1 MKGERTREIVVEL
14 ERTEVIR
21 KRARTTVSFCE
32 DCWRETDFIAVAD
45 AARLFGLDKADFFRL
60 ACGPAAHIKRADER
74 TLVCT
79 ASIIARLHGARS
91 KIQPGFNRLSTAT

>member
-1 MKGERTREIVVEL
+1 MKGECTREIVVEL

-32 DCWRETDFIAVAD
+32 DCWRETDFIA
-45 AARLFGLDKADFFRL
+45 AAEAAWLFGLDEADFFQL
-60 ACGPAAHIKRADER
+60 ACGPSAHIKRADER

-79 ASIIARLHGARS
+79 ASIIAQLYGARS
-91 KIQPGFNRLSTAT
+91 KIQPAFHQLSTAT